1 MRNGIVLWCAAAC
14 LCALA
19 VFCSVGCGD
28 DDNRVPTK
36 AEGQAADVKRQAYID
51 SMPNLT
57 PEQKAMMKSHL
68 GGPPVQ
74 SPMDAAKS
82 KAGAAA
88 GATSGR

>member
-1 MRNGIVLWCAAAC
+1 MRNRNVLRYAAAAF
-14 LCALA
+14 CAL
-19 VFCSVGCGD
+19 FIYYSVGCGD

-74 SPMDAAKS
+74 SPADAAKD